1 MTKYEL
7 KEKGIDIA
15 LKLLELNQ
23 IHLKKLEERITPE
36 QSVARFLALSD
47 LIAANINEE
56 SKSEEAAMKVAVE
69 IFKNW

>member
-56 SKSEEAAMKVAVE
+56 SKSEEAAMKAAVE